1 MFPCTDLQLP
11 ETQLPRDILDEKI
24 AKSPGVKDVLTIA
37 IDEVKKAKEFYL
49 DCAETE
55 ADLSGKRMFRFL
67 ADMKFSHQMM
77 LNAELEL
84 IEKYP
89 SYYEDQSTWE
99 VEKGLKA
106 HRIKR

>member
-1 MFPCTDLQLP
+1 
-11 ETQLPRDILDEKI
+11 
-24 AKSPGVKDVLTIA
+24 
-37 IDEVKKAKEFYL
+37 
-49 DCAETE
+49 
-55 ADLSGKRMFRFL
+55 
-67 ADMKFSHQMM
+67 MM